1 MEISLNLLWFS
12 AALVFT
18 SIWIFRWR
26 PASRACTLSG
36 AIALS
41 CALILLF
48 PSVSLT
54 DDLHP
59 QIVAFDAAVG
69 KRTMSH
75 LVLSGG
81 RRVSHR
87 SAAGLK
93 LPAHVMVAL
102 APNVSPPGLF
112 AIGSV
117 VAGRILV
124 RSKTDRT
131 SQSGLSPPPV
141 VHSC

>member
-12 AALVFT
+12 VALVFT
-18 SIWIFRWR
+18 SVWIFRWR
-26 PASRACTLSG
+26 PASRACALSG

-59 QIVAFDAAVG
+59 QIIAFDAAAG
-69 KRTMSH
+69 KRIMSQ
-75 LVLSGG
+75 LILS
-81 RRVSHR
+81 RRVPHR
-87 SAAGLK
+87 SAAGLE
-93 LPAHVMVAL
+93 LPAHAMVAM
-102 APNVSPPGLF
+102 APNVLSPGLF

-117 VAGRILV
+117 VAGKIPV

-131 SQSGLSPPPV
+131 SQSGLSPPAV
-141 VHSC
+141 FHSC